1 MPPTVSSIK
10 VLIVGAG
17 IGGLTL
23 GILLER
29 ANIAYEILEK
39 HHDHTPLGTIST
51 SAISA
56 ATFKPQEAHEIKRR
70 SKPFG
75 AMVFREENMDIIG
88 TYSSRKPLDIKER
101 YGEYPQIISRRDLC
115 ALLADQIPQHKIK
128 FGKRVLEIRQ
138 NVGEVIVQCA
148 DKSVHHAD
156 ILVGADGAYSAV
168 RQCLHGSLDAK
179 GLLSKHD
186 TTPMGYQYD
195 CLVGVTEPLDPHAN
209 PALSEK
215 FSEFQTILTK
225 DASVSHWCI
234 PLTENRISW
243 MVVKHHDK
251 GRKYAE
257 ETIFK
262 QSDWGGDAA
271 EQMSQE
277 FCELQTSYGCN
288 LGYLIDRTP
297 RDALAKVMLEEKF
310 YTAWYSGRAV
320 LIGDACHKVVP
331 FGGQGANQS
340 IHDALA
346 VANLLVELKDN
357 TVPDIESMFETYYK
371 QRSPIGRAAVQMSS
385 RVGNLMTRKGWF
397 NDFLRKVA
405 LRHTPRWLA
414 QLVND
419 RASYDRP
426 QATFLPFVEV
436 GGTLR
441 PRPQT
446 RSTYVPFSA
455 ENIC

>member
-1 MPPTVSSIK
+1 
-10 VLIVGAG
+10 
-17 IGGLTL
+17 
-23 GILLER
+23 
-29 ANIAYEILEK
+29 
-39 HHDHTPLGTIST
+39 
-51 SAISA
+51 
-56 ATFKPQEAHEIKRR
+56 
-70 SKPFG
+70 
-75 AMVFREENMDIIG
+75 
-88 TYSSRKPLDIKER
+88 
-101 YGEYPQIISRRDLC
+101 
-115 ALLADQIPQHKIK
+115 
-128 FGKRVLEIRQ
+128 
-138 NVGEVIVQCA
+138 
-148 DKSVHHAD
+148 
-156 ILVGADGAYSAV
+156 
-168 RQCLHGSLDAK
+168 
-179 GLLSKHD
+179 
-186 TTPMGYQYD
+186 
-195 CLVGVTEPLDPHAN
+195 
-209 PALSEK
+209 
-215 FSEFQTILTK
+215 
-225 DASVSHWCI
+225 
-234 PLTENRISW
+234 
-243 MVVKHHDK
+243 
-251 GRKYAE
+251 
-257 ETIFK
+257 
-262 QSDWGGDAA
+262 
-271 EQMSQE
+271 MSQE

-310 YTAWYSGRAV
+310 YTAWYSHAIKLYR
-320 LIGDACHKVVP
+320 L
-331 FGGQGANQS
+331 
-340 IHDALA
+340 
-346 VANLLVELKDN
+346 VAREQIKASTMPWLWPTCFVELKDN